1 MFARFYPNVDFGNN
15 FREEKMTVIDFKEIF
30 VGSWNA
36 FALGR
41 VRYYKYGVHI
51 ETLNEE
57 VLSFF
62 NDCKNEKT
70 TVTDLSVS
78 NHMIHHIQGR
88 YRVVY
93 IEKKEIILRP
103 LSPRP
108 IR

>member
-1 MFARFYPNVDFGNN
+1 MRV
-15 FREEKMTVIDFKEIF
+15 VDFKEIF

-41 VRYYKYGVHI
+41 IRYYKYGVHI

-62 NDCKNEKT
+62 NDCKNEKK
-70 TVTDLSVS
+70 TVTDLYVS

-93 IEKKEIILRP
+93 VERTEIILRP
-103 LSPRP
+103 LGPRP
-108 IR
+108 IREMLKGERE